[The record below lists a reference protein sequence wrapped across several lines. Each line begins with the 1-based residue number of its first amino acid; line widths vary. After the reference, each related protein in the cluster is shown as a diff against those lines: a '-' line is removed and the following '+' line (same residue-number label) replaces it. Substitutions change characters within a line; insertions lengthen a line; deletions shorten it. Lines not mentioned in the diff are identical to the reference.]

1 MTTTKKPAMT
11 DIAAAEEAARTAEQR
26 VIDIQSA
33 IRAGDTSIEAGALEA
48 AEAHAR
54 FTRLRIDGVRA
65 TQAEMAE
72 RERVASIES
81 LRNEIRDT
89 IDDPAPYVEALRDL
103 ERAAVAWLD
112 INDARA
118 EQLRTWRR
126 RLRELGVAETRDSST
141 TPPEPFGIAPLSSN
155 LMKLDIR
162 IDGGHV
168 GAVDAETYLK
178 DLFTLPASALR
189 DPSRRNVDLHT
200 RLARELGYIPR
211 LEAKTQ

>member
-11 DIAAAEEAARTAEQR
+11 DIAAAEEAADIAEQR

-48 AEAHAR
+48 AEARAR

-65 TQAEMAE
+65 AQAENAE
-72 RERVASIES
+72 RERAASIES
-81 LRNEIRDT
+81 LRNEIHES

-112 INDARA
+112 LNDARA
-118 EQLRTWRR
+118 EQVRSWRK
-126 RLRELGVAETRDSST
+126 RLRDLGVAETRDSST

-155 LMKLDIR
+155 LGRLDIR

-168 GAVDAETYLK
+168 GAIDPEAYLK
-178 DLFTLPASALR
+178 DLFALPAAALR

-211 LEAKTQ
+211 RETTMQ